1 MDRLVSN
8 PGPAPSSPPALPAR
22 LPALREDLQLH
33 PGAPHADGSPAWVIQ
48 DPVSNSFFR
57 IGWLEFELLSRW
69 SIGEPQAI
77 LAATADE
84 TLLQP
89 SLEELES
96 LYAFLLQSQLLTVR
110 DVQYTRNLVER
121 FQKAKV
127 NRVNWLLHHY
137 LFFRIP
143 IIHPAE
149 ALRQMLPWLNW
160 IFSRATAGAVIA
172 ASLLG
177 LVLTARQWD
186 VFASSFLDTL
196 SPGGLLGYLVA
207 LAVAKSLHELGHA
220 LTATRYGLRVA
231 HMGVAFVV
239 MWPMLYTD
247 TGESWRLSDR
257 HQRLKIAAAGII
269 SELALAGLATLAWN
283 LTGDGDLKQALFF
296 LATTAWVI
304 SLGLNASPFMRFD
317 GYFILSDA
325 LDMPNLHERASAFA
339 RTALRNTLLGWNE
352 PDPEPMPAGKRRAL
366 IAFAVVTWFYRLIV
380 FFGIAV
386 AVYFMFFKLLG
397 ILLFAVEIAWFIVM
411 PMWRELKVWRARR
424 SEISA
429 YRKRVGAAVGSV
441 ALLVALVPWGYQ
453 VQAQGLAQPTLTHVF
468 YSPLPARLLERPAAA
483 GPVAAGA
490 TVFALAQPE
499 LAYRSAVAT
508 ASVDALATQLRGLG
522 GLADGEEKRAGLVN
536 QAAMHGAEVQA
547 QTDEAA
553 RLALTAPFAGV
564 LTDLDPDL
572 APGVWV
578 SPRQP
583 LAMLVAP
590 ERWQAELLIGQKD
603 LARVRRDATVHF
615 FPEGG
620 KLQPLAGTVV
630 DIASARTTQLPH
642 LLLSSQ
648 HGGAIPVIP
657 DERGLTPRD
666 PLYRV
671 RVQLKKAP
679 PELKILRGEAVIEGR
694 PESWLVERL
703 KPIVI
708 VLIRE
713 LGF

>member
-8 PGPAPSSPPALPAR
+8 PDAAPPAQPTLPAS

-48 DPVSNSFFR
+48 DPVSNAFYR

-77 LAATADE
+77 LTATANE

-89 SLEELES
+89 SIEELES
-96 LYAFLLQSQLLTVR
+96 LYGFLLQSQLLTVH
-110 DVQYTRNLVER
+110 DVQYTRSLVAR

-127 NRVNWLLHHY
+127 NRINWLLHHY

-149 ALRQMLPWLNW
+149 TLRQMLPWLDW
-160 IFSRATAGAVIA
+160 IFSRSTAWAVVGASA
-172 ASLLG
+172 LG

-257 HQRLKIAAAGII
+257 HQRLRISAAGII

-325 LDMPNLHERASAFA
+325 LDMPNLHERASALA
-339 RTALRNTLLGWNE
+339 RTAVRNTLLGWQE
-352 PDPEPMPAGKRRAL
+352 PDPEPMPIGRRRAL
-366 IAFAVVTWFYRLIV
+366 ITFAIVTWFYRLVV

-411 PMWRELKVWRARR
+411 PLWRELKVWHARR
-424 SEISA
+424 NEISA
-429 YRKRVGAAVGSV
+429 YRKRLTAAVGAV
-441 ALLVALVPWGYQ
+441 LLLIALVPWGYQ
-453 VQAQGLAQPTLTHVF
+453 VQANGLAQPTQTHVF
-468 YSPLPARLLERPAAA
+468 YSPLPARLLERPAAT

-499 LAYRSAVAT
+499 MAYRSAVAS
-508 ASVDALATQLRGLG
+508 ASVEALSTQLRGLA
-522 GLADGEEKRAGLVN
+522 GLSDGEEKRAGLVN

-547 QTDEAA
+547 QADEAE

-590 ERWQAELLIGQKD
+590 DRWQAELLIGQKD
-603 LARVRRDATVHF
+603 LARVRRNATVHF
-615 FPEGG
+615 FPEGD
-620 KLQPLAGTVV
+620 KLHPLAGTVV
-630 DIASARTTQLPH
+630 DIAAARTTQLPH

-648 HGGAIPVIP
+648 HGGTIPVIP

-666 PLYRV
+666 ALYRV
-671 RVQLKKAP
+671 RVQLKQAP
-679 PELKILRGEAVIEGR
+679 PGLKILRGEAVIEGQ

-703 KPIVI
+703 KPIMI